1 MKTVLLA
8 HLLLISIFSWSQT
21 FPVPGQLASTA
32 FPVCGTSIFQ
42 QAVVP
47 IGSTTS
53 LAVPGCGAYPD
64 TNPFWYSFTC
74 FVGGTLGFL
83 ITPNNRNDDYD
94 WMLFDITGHNPD
106 DVYTD
111 VSLIVTGNW
120 SGSSGLTGAI
130 RGGSTTIECASDPAV
145 YESTF
150 STMPTLIQGHKYL
163 LLVSH
168 YTETQS
174 GYSLAF
180 GSGTA
185 VITDTLKPNLKSA
198 TISCDRKTLT
208 VTLNKKMR
216 CSSLAANGSDFL
228 IASSPVSITG
238 ASGMNCANGFDMDTL
253 QLTTDTPLA
262 PGNYSLLAQIGTD
275 DNTLLDD
282 CGTQIPAGDSVNFK
296 VLPLQPTPFDSLT
309 RPVCAPNILQVVFSK
324 PIQCNSIAP
333 DGSDFTISGNPSV
346 SISGAAGVC
355 SNGLTS
361 VINLTLNAP
370 IVITGNFNFTLVTGT
385 DGNTIIDMCDME
397 TPPGAVLSF
406 STKDTVSASFSYNI
420 GFGCK
425 YDTIS
430 LNYQPDHEENQWQW
444 IIDSSVQS
452 GLLDPSIVY
461 SIYGL
466 KNIQHIVS
474 NGFCKDTVSQVVNL
488 NNTLQAAFQ
497 APNEVCPKDVVNF
510 TDVSI
515 GNIISWNWNFG
526 DGTNSNQQTP
536 QAHLYQNTWV
546 GKTYAVSLIVQ
557 NNLGCYDTLT
567 KQITKLQSCFI
578 AVPNA
583 FTPNGDGAN
592 DKARFEFDNPEQ
604 LPITGTVY
612 DLAGA
617 RVGDLKPGSDPTSVM
632 LWDGKDADGQTVAGG
647 IYIYQIT
654 FEGKTATGTVVV
666 AR

>member
-1 MKTVLLA
+1 MLI
-8 HLLLISIFSWSQT
+8 HLLLISMFSWSQT

-42 QAVVP
+42 QEVVP

-111 VSLIVTGNW
+111 ISLIVTGNW

-130 RGGSTTIECASDPAV
+130 RGGSNTIECASDPAI

-150 STMPTLIQGHKYL
+150 SAMPTLIQGHKYL

-185 VITDTLKPNLKSA
+185 VITDTLKPNLKSV
-198 TISCDRKTLT
+198 TVSCDRKTLT

-216 CSSLAANGSDFL
+216 CNSLAANGSDFL
-228 IASSPVSITG
+228 IASNPVSITG
-238 ASGMNCANGFDMDTL
+238 ASGMNCNNGFDMDTV
-253 QLTTDTPLA
+253 QLTTDVPIP
-262 PGNYSLLAQIGTD
+262 PGNYSLQAQIGTD

-282 CGTQIPAGDSVNFK
+282 CGTQVPPGDSVSFK

-309 RPVCAPNILQVVFSK
+309 RPACAPDILQLVFSK
-324 PIQCNSIAP
+324 PIQCNSIAA
-333 DGSDFTISGNPSV
+333 DGSDFTITGNPAV
-346 SISGAAGVC
+346 SISGASGTC
-355 SNGLTS
+355 TNGLTS

-370 IVITGNFNFTLVTGT
+370 IVTAGNFNVTLVTGS
-385 DGNTIIDMCDME
+385 DGNTIIDMCGLE
-397 TPPGAVLSF
+397 TPSGAVLSF
-406 STKDTVSASFSYNI
+406 STNDTVSAAFNYNI
-420 GFGCK
+420 EFGCK
-425 YDTIS
+425 YDTIA
-430 LNYQPDHEENQWQW
+430 LNYQPDHGVNYWKW
-444 IIDSSVQS
+444 NLDSSIQS
-452 GLLDPSIVY
+452 SLMDPSIVY

-466 KNIQHIVS
+466 KNVQHIVS
-474 NGFCKDTVSQVVNL
+474 NGFCSDTVSQVVNL
-488 NNTLQAAFQ
+488 NNTLVAAFQ
-497 APNEVCPKDVVNF
+497 GPNEVCPKDLVNF
-510 TDVSI
+510 TNASI
-515 GNIISWNWNFG
+515 GNILSWNWNFG
-526 DGTNSNQQTP
+526 DGTTSNQQTP
-536 QAHLYQNTWV
+536 PSHLFPDTRAGESYT
-546 GKTYAVSLIVQ
+546 VSLIVQ
-557 NNLGCYDTLT
+557 NNLGCLDTLS
-567 KQITKLQSCFI
+567 KQITKLQSCYI

-583 FTPNGDGAN
+583 FTPNGDGKDDYLYPLNAFN
-592 DKARFEFDNPEQ
+592 ATNLEFRVYNRYGQLVFETRDWTN
-604 LPITGTVY
+604 
-612 DLAGA
+612 
-617 RVGDLKPGSDPTSVM
+617 K
-632 LWDGKDADGQTVAGG
+632 WDGT
-647 IYIYQIT
+647 IN
-654 FEGKTATGTVVV
+654 GKPQPPGTYVWTLRYTDSVSGKNFFMKGTSILI
-666 AR
+666 R

>member
-1 MKTVLLA
+1 VKTVLLA
-8 HLLLISIFSWSQT
+8 HLLLLSTFSWSQT

-42 QAVVP
+42 QEVVP

-106 DVYTD
+106 DVYTN

-145 YESTF
+145 YESTY
-150 STMPTLIQGHKYL
+150 SAMPTLIQGHKYI

-198 TISCDRKTLT
+198 SVGCDRKTLT
-208 VTLNKKMR
+208 VALNKKMR
-216 CSSLAANGSDFL
+216 CNSLTANGSDFL

-238 ASGMNCANGFDMDTL
+238 ASGMNCANGFDMDTI
-253 QLTTDTPLA
+253 QLTTDTPLP

-282 CGTQIPAGDSVNFK
+282 CGTQISPGDSVNFK
-296 VLPLQPTPFDSLT
+296 VLPSQPTPFDSLT
-309 RPVCAPNILQVVFSK
+309 RPVCAPNILQLVFSN
-324 PIQCNSIAP
+324 PIQCNSIAA
-333 DGSDFTISGNPSV
+333 DGSDFSISGNPSV

-361 VINLTLNAP
+361 IINLTLNAP
-370 IVITGNFNFTLVTGT
+370 IVITGNFSVILVPGT

-430 LNYQPDHEENQWQW
+430 LNYLADHEVNQWQW
-444 IIDSSVQS
+444 NIDSSVQS
-452 GLLDPSIVY
+452 ALLDPSIVY

-474 NGFCKDTVSQVVNL
+474 NGFCSDTASQVVNL

-510 TDVSI
+510 TNVSI

-536 QAHLYQNTWV
+536 QAHLYQNTWA
-546 GKTYAVSLIVQ
+546 GKTYAVSLIVR

-567 KQITKLQSCFI
+567 KQITKLQSCYL

-583 FTPNGDGAN
+583 FTPNGDGKN
-592 DKARFEFDNPEQ
+592 DYLYPLNAFSATNLEFKVFNRYGQLVFETRDWTN
-604 LPITGTVY
+604 
-612 DLAGA
+612 
-617 RVGDLKPGSDPTSVM
+617 K
-632 LWDGKDADGQTVAGG
+632 WDGTINGKLQPAGTYVWTLRYTDAASGKD
-647 IYIYQIT
+647 
-654 FEGKTATGTVVV
+654 FFMKGTSILI
-666 AR
+666 R